1 MCLHFGDGF
10 VKYAFQQLF
19 PVRFN
24 SAEDF
29 MKTNRQA
36 MIVSII
42 KDQVIGTQEELGES
56 LKNKGVLVTQATLS
70 RDIKELGLIKV
81 PTPEGYYRYS
91 LPQDRTPGDLVRRA
105 QRMLEDAVV
114 SIDAAENIIVIKTM
128 NGTAQGVAAAF
139 DDLEWPEVLG
149 TVAGDDTIMVVIRSK
164 DLIEEILTRL
174 HQLRR

>member
-1 MCLHFGDGF
+1 
-10 VKYAFQQLF
+10 
-19 PVRFN
+19 
-24 SAEDF
+24 

-36 MIVSII
+36 MIIAII
-42 KDQVIGTQEELGES
+42 KDQVIGTQEDLGEA

-81 PTPEGYYRYS
+81 PAVEGYYRYS

-114 SIDAAENIIVIKTM
+114 SMDAAENIIVVKTM

-149 TVAGDDTIMVVIRSK
+149 TVAGDDTMLVVIRSK
-164 DLIEEILTRL
+164 ELVEEVLNRL